1 MKNFR
6 DLYVWHKSHALTLEC
21 YKLTRDFPKHELYG
35 ITSQMRRC
43 AASIAANIAEACG
56 KRGNGDFQRF
66 LGIAAGSASELEY
79 HFLLARDLELMTAD
93 QYKTLNSSVLEVKRT
108 LATLILKVENERLAG

>member
-6 DLYVWHKSHALTLEC
+6 DLYVWRKSHALTLEC

-43 AASIAANIAEACG
+43 AASIAANIAEGCG

-79 HFLLARDLELMTAD
+79 HFLLARDLELMTAS
-93 QYKTLNSSVLEVKRT
+93 QYDSLNSSVLEVKRM

>member
-43 AASIAANIAEACG
+43 AASIAANIAERLRKAEQWRLSMILRHCG
-56 KRGNGDFQRF
+56 WISK
-66 LGIAAGSASELEY
+66 
-79 HFLLARDLELMTAD
+79 
-93 QYKTLNSSVLEVKRT
+93 
-108 LATLILKVENERLAG
+108 